1 MMFELEGT
9 HKTLAVDLLDKYM
22 SWRLR
27 DMLEDVESVP
37 ELQDVASSCRV
48 LLGFM
53 GEGIE

>member
-27 DMLEDVESVP
+27 DMLEDVGSVP
-37 ELQDVASSCRV
+37 ELQDVANSCRV

-53 GEGIE
+53 GESIE

>member
-9 HKTLAVDLLDKYM
+9 HKTLAVDLFDKYM

-27 DMLEDVESVP
+27 DMLEDIGSVP
-37 ELQDVASSCRV
+37 ELQDVANSCRV

-53 GEGIE
+53 GESIE

>member
-9 HKTLAVDLLDKYM
+9 HKTLAVDLFDKYM

>member
-9 HKTLAVDLLDKYM
+9 HKTLAVDLFDKYM

-27 DMLEDVESVP
+27 DMLEDVGSVP

-53 GEGIE
+53 GESIE